1 MAQEQQ
7 NDVDVKGLPEVPQDV
22 LPRGQYPPIRYRE
35 LPAALPWYKMLG
47 PSIIVAG
54 LAIGSGEL
62 IFWPYLTYTYGLAI
76 IWAGIVGA
84 LTQFFINMEIERY
97 TLLTA
102 ETSVAGFSRLWKG
115 FGAIFLICVVIPNMW
130 PGWVAGSAKLLAWV
144 LHPGASEEAIG
155 GYQRIYA
162 IISVIL
168 CGAFLVLSPVV
179 YRFMEKLQEALVAFV
194 FIVLLITVFTV
205 IKAETLGLWLKSIGD
220 FSYLREINA
229 ANAWPTLLGAIAYA
243 GMGGMTNMVQGH
255 YIREKGFAMGHYAGK
270 IVSPITGEE
279 DIKFAE
285 AGFSFKLTPENI
297 AQWRQWWRSA
307 NTEHFLSFFCL
318 TAISIV
324 LLSFLSYNTVYGV
337 EGYGKGIV
345 FIKGEAEVLSQQFGG
360 FFKYV
365 FLLMGWAILFT
376 SQIGVLDLFSRLCTD
391 IIKWSWLR
399 DLEQWTESRIYF
411 VIVIA
416 LTVFAVIVFAG
427 GLRDPRTL
435 LTISAALN
443 GIVMFLYSFLLFYMN
458 RLKLPEKVRASTL
471 RTVAMLWSVVFYG
484 CFSILTIKVTLE
496 KLFG

>member
-1 MAQEQQ
+1 MAQEKQ
-7 NDVDVKGLPEVPQDV
+7 NDVDVKSLPEVPKDV
-22 LPRGQYPPIRYRE
+22 LPRGTYPPIRYRD

-76 IWAGIVGA
+76 IWAGIVGVT
-84 LTQFFINMEIERY
+84 TQFFINMEIERY

-102 ETSVAGFSRLWKG
+102 ETSVAGFNRLWKG

-130 PGWVAGSAKLLAWV
+130 PGWVAGSAKLLAWT
-144 LHPGASEEAIG
+144 LHPSASDEAIG

-162 IISVIL
+162 IMSVIL

-179 YRFMEKLQEALVAFV
+179 YKFMEKLQEALVAFV
-194 FIVLLITVFTV
+194 FIVLIITVFTV
-205 IKAETLGLWLKSIGD
+205 TKFETFGLWLKSAGD
-220 FSYLREINA
+220 FSYLKEINA

-255 YIREKGFAMGHYAGK
+255 YIREKGFAMGRYAGK

-285 AGFSFKLTPENI
+285 AGFFFKLTPENI
-297 AQWRQWWRSA
+297 AKWRQWWRSA
-307 NTEHFLSFFCL
+307 NLEHFLSFLCL

-324 LLSFLSYNTVYGV
+324 LLSFLAYNTVYGV

-345 FIKGEAEVLSQQFGG
+345 FIRGEADILSQQFGG
-360 FFKYV
+360 FFRYV

-376 SQIGVLDLFSRLCTD
+376 SQIGVLDLFSRLSTD

-399 DLEQWTESRIYF
+399 EQEQWTESRIYF
-411 VIVIA
+411 VIVIG

-443 GIVMFLYSFLLFYMN
+443 GIVMFLYSFLLLYMN
-458 RLKLPEKVRASTL
+458 RLKLPKEVRASTL
-471 RTVAMLWSVVFYG
+471 RTVAMVWSVVFFG
-484 CFSILTIKVTLE
+484 VFSILTIKVTIE